1 MQFLKKGKEKIDSYD
16 FFGLLKTYNI
26 NSAIKDFQEALEIF
40 KTEKNLVG
48 MHQAVYYIGLCYEEL
63 KDVDQAVYF
72 YTEASKIIEPIDHEK
87 AISILKYAYSSL
99 KKDKEIAER
108 IASIYYKYHLYD
120 DAIIYYKEALE
131 IEKVADILVLQK
143 EYKQAE
149 MLYEELIEAKNS
161 SILGKWLCNELILK
175 AVFCSFFTHS
185 NPILLFNFYN
195 LKYPKWIDTEEYRFA
210 KQIIESIQNRDSM
223 GKAIKDYSKLSDWHV
238 NVLFELK
245 TENENKFKV
254 S

>member
-16 FFGLLKTYNI
+16 FFGLLKSYNI
-26 NSAIKDFQEALEIF
+26 YSAMKEFRDALGIF
-40 KTEKNLVG
+40 KAEKNVLG
-48 MHQAVYYIGLCYEEL
+48 MHQAIYYIGLCYEEI

-72 YTEASKIIEPIDHEK
+72 YTEASKIIEPIDYEK
-87 AISILKYAYSSL
+87 SIAILKYIYSSL
-99 KKDKEIAER
+99 KKDRDIAER
-108 IASIYYKYHLYD
+108 IASIYYKYQLYE
-120 DAIIYYKEALE
+120 DAIVYYKEALQ

-149 MLYEELIEAKNS
+149 MLYDELIETRS
-161 SILGKWLCNELILK
+161 TTVLGKWLCNELILK

-210 KQIIESIQNRDSM
+210 KQIIESIQNRNMESI
-223 GKAIKDYSKLSDWHV
+223 GKAIKDYSKLSEWHV

-245 TENENKFKV
+245 TENEK
-254 S
+254 